1 MRIELERRKAEGE
14 EAVQKIVAQA
24 AEEGRQLQ
32 SSVQALRD
40 QLEREKARHQEEEQ
54 VMRRTHRDE
63 CAELEKTIQR
73 IRGELEACRGQK

>member
-1 MRIELERRKAEGE
+1 M
-14 EAVQKIVAQA
+14 AQA